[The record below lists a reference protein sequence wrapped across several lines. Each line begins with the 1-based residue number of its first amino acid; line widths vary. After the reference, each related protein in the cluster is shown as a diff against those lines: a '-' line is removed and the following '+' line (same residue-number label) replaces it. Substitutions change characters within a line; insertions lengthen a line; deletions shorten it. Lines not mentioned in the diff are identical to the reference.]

1 MEGLE
6 ICPSS
11 VKITSVRN
19 MSRNTSN
26 EWNKVNYIEEPKD
39 QNFYLNTWR
48 GKLKTWDCW
57 TRERNNSTHKGWQG
71 MENVHVINS
80 LRLWMQW
87 ASQGCGCNE

>member
-6 ICPSS
+6 IWPSS

-39 QNFYLNTWR
+39 QNFYLNT
-48 GKLKTWDCW
+48 
-57 TRERNNSTHKGWQG
+57 
-71 MENVHVINS
+71 
-80 LRLWMQW
+80 
-87 ASQGCGCNE
+87 